1 MPGPLSVHVSS
12 YRQILSAPK
21 TSESNT
27 ASKCTV
33 LTSSLDGYGFN
44 FGQDVP
50 TTGNNIYARFR
61 RAVNIEDSSLTLNQ
75 TSDSDVMILNESDRP
90 IEVYDDYDFDADF
103 DNESSFEIVSA
114 ESSHDNSVISLNNT
128 EADLSAAADSNEF
141 EIVSTRASNAQLQIN
156 QLDGKMQTLNELKD
170 KMILHQP
177 DVSIDES
184 FQSTDYGQDQTV
196 STDTS
201 AYGQK
206 DLVTTSTA
214 LPDFIPLNSEEPEKY
229 EPTRSPSPVS
239 ADSTTNANET
249 KSDATIHLT
258 EQHCKYLLNEKGNR
272 FLRTSE
278 ESFGISVRLEWRD
291 FGNVLIVNG
300 ISTAQRDFHSDL
312 KDYFQSNERTQQSLS
327 VCNNLPKNR
336 EALISFVRDK
346 VTQLDSPFCNSKHL
360 ADVPGMIRLE

>member
-1 MPGPLSVHVSS
+1 MPGPLGVHVSS
-12 YRQILSAPK
+12 YRPILSVPE

-27 ASKCTV
+27 ASKYTV
-33 LTSSLDGYGFN
+33 LTSSLNGYGFN

-50 TTGNNIYARFR
+50 TTGNTIYARFR
-61 RAVNIEDSSLTLNQ
+61 RAVNIENSSLNLNQ

-114 ESSHDNSVISLNNT
+114 ESSHDNSVMSLNNT
-128 EADLSAAADSNEF
+128 DADLSAAADSNDF
-141 EIVSTRASNAQLQIN
+141 EIVSTRASNARLQIN
-156 QLDGKMQTLNELKD
+156 QLDDKMQTLNELKD

-177 DVSIDES
+177 NVSMDDS
-184 FQSTDYGQDQTV
+184 FQSTDQDQTE

-201 AYGQK
+201 AHEQK

-239 ADSTTNANET
+239 ADSTTNANEI

-278 ESFGISVRLEWRD
+278 ENFGISVRLEWRD

-300 ISTAQRDFHSDL
+300 IPTAQRDFHSDL
-312 KDYFQSNERTQQSLS
+312 KYYFQSNERTQQSLS
-327 VCNNLPKNR
+327 VCNSLPKNR

-360 ADVPGMIRLE
+360 ADVPGMIR

>member
-1 MPGPLSVHVSS
+1 MPFLPGVHVSS
-12 YRQILSAPK
+12 YRPILSVPK

-50 TTGNNIYARFR
+50 TIGNNIYARFR
-61 RAVNIEDSSLTLNQ
+61 RAVNIENSSLNLNQ

-128 EADLSAAADSNEF
+128 DADLSAAADSNDF
-141 EIVSTRASNAQLQIN
+141 EIISTRASNARLEIN
-156 QLDGKMQTLNELKD
+156 QLNGKMQTLNELKD
-170 KMILHQP
+170 KMILHKP
-177 DVSIDES
+177 NVSIDDS
-184 FQSTDYGQDQTV
+184 FQSTDQDQTV

-201 AYGQK
+201 AHEQK

-214 LPDFIPLNSEEPEKY
+214 LPDFIPLNSEDPEKY

-239 ADSTTNANET
+239 ADSTTNANEI

-272 FLRTSE
+272 FLRSSE
-278 ESFGISVRLEWRD
+278 ENFGISVRLEWRD
-291 FGNVLIVNG
+291 YGNVLIVNG
-300 ISTAQRDFHSDL
+300 ISNAQRDFHSDL

-360 ADVPGMIRLE
+360 ADVPGMIR